1 MKTLTLSVADDLYQQ
16 ANQKATELDTS
27 LPEVVQDLL
36 VQWTTTKAA
45 ETTLSSYD
53 AEQRRKE
60 LDKLFAITD
69 AKPKL
74 PGSVGPFNREEL
86 YQRGIS
92 AEPDSSTD
100 QSVANNIVGSDAEQ
114 QRREE
119 LQRFLDELNAKP
131 RQPGPSVGPLNREEL
146 YQRGIPGY

>member
-27 LPEVVQDLL
+27 LRDVMQDLL

-60 LDKLFAITD
+60 LDKLFAMAD

-74 PGSVGPFNREEL
+74 PGSVG
-86 YQRGIS
+86 S
-92 AEPDSSTD
+92 
-100 QSVANNIVGSDAEQ
+100 
-114 QRREE
+114 
-119 LQRFLDELNAKP
+119 
-131 RQPGPSVGPLNREEL
+131 LNREEL
-146 YQRGIPGY
+146 YQREQGSDKDDRAALVARLELLFAEADARDHDKLGSAGPFSREELYAERLNRFR